1 MIHKN
6 ILAFIG
12 IPTSNIP
19 PPGGAVKRVVN
30 AGVGVSAR
38 VGPWPSVCRK
48 RRRGLMQGSYER
60 QFFKCYLRKTG
71 KKVDNQLKMIQ
82 KGLLLSCSYSRSVK
96 LLPEATHDKCPSR
109 CLNLSVNL
117 FNDIGD
123 IRFALHPRSSRL
135 DKKQFLQ
142 HIFFADEFSFVI
154 ISSA

>member
-1 MIHKN
+1 MPGYCMKAN
-6 ILAFIG
+6 
-12 IPTSNIP
+12 SNR
-19 PPGGAVKRVVN
+19 GKSAAVKELQNPHHDNSVIGLRFYN
-30 AGVGVSAR
+30 LSQLTVSPR
-38 VGPWPSVCRK
+38 
-48 RRRGLMQGSYER
+48 SYER
-60 QFFKCYLRKTG
+60 QFFKRYLRKTG

-142 HIFFADEFSFVI
+142 SIFFADEFSFVI